1 MKSPV
6 RLASTAYEKVWGSPH
21 TEPWHRNPERRRI
34 GEIWFPASDSVS
46 ILVKF
51 LFTTDNLS
59 IQVHPEGKTEMW
71 HILRAEPGARIAL
84 GVRETL
90 TPERLR
96 ETSRSGEIVELL
108 NWIPARA
115 GDTFF
120 APAGQ
125 IHAIG
130 AGLTLCEVQQPL
142 DVTYRLYDYDRGRAL
157 HIEEGVAVS
166 SLEPHAGAREAQS
179 IAEGRE
185 LLAECKHFRTERLS
199 VNGSVLLAP
208 RARNAIFVAMT
219 GEGDVAGL
227 PFRAG
232 DAIEVPAGAEP
243 VRISGVHATLIV
255 TTVP

>member
-6 RLASTAYEKVWGSPH
+6 RLASTVFEKVWGSPH

-34 GEIWFPASDSVS
+34 GEIWFAASDSVR
-46 ILVKF
+46 ILVKL
-51 LFTTDNLS
+51 LFTMDNLS
-59 IQVHPEGKTEMW
+59 VQVHPQGKTEMW

-96 ETSRSGEIVELL
+96 QTSRSGEIVELL

-130 AGLTLCEVQQPL
+130 GGLVLCEVQQPL
-142 DVTYRLYDYDRGRAL
+142 DVTYRLHDFGRGREL
-157 HIEEGVAVS
+157 HIEQAIQVS
-166 SLEPHAGAREAQS
+166 SLEPFEGAREFPVESAY
-179 IAEGRE
+179 
-185 LLAECKHFRTERLS
+185 FRTERLR
-199 VNGSVLLAP
+199 VNGSVLLPP
-208 RARNAIFVAMT
+208 RARNTIFVAMA
-219 GEGDVAGL
+219 GEGDVAGI

-255 TTVP
+255 TTEP

>member
-1 MKSPV
+1 M
-6 RLASTAYEKVWGSPH
+6 
-21 TEPWHRNPERRRI
+21 
-34 GEIWFPASDSVS
+34 
-46 ILVKF
+46 
-51 LFTTDNLS
+51 DNLS
-59 IQVHPEGKTEMW
+59 VQVHPQGKTEMW

-96 ETSRSGEIVELL
+96 QTSRSGEIVELL

-130 AGLTLCEVQQPL
+130 GGLVLCEVQQPL
-142 DVTYRLYDYDRGRAL
+142 DVTYRLHDFGRGREL
-157 HIEEGVAVS
+157 HIEQAIQVS
-166 SLEPHAGAREAQS
+166 SLEPFEGAREFPVESAY
-179 IAEGRE
+179 
-185 LLAECKHFRTERLS
+185 FRTERLR
-199 VNGSVLLAP
+199 VNGSVLLPP
-208 RARNAIFVAMT
+208 RARNTIFVAMA
-219 GEGDVAGL
+219 GEGDVAGI

-255 TTVP
+255 TTEP